1 MDEFKNHKMQLLE
14 NQNHNKMK
22 TRILSIAALL
32 AFTIGLSKPAHADDA
47 VVTNLTDVTGVNKI
61 EVHGNVELFIS
72 DGAAENVKVYNQY
85 YGESA
90 LVQNHN
96 GVLRIASYKTEKLV
110 VWVTL
115 ADLRSVTAYDDADV
129 RTFGNFS
136 KIEFNV
142 ELHNRATASLNID
155 AFSANVKLTDHAK
168 ANLTGSVN
176 EYSLTRNGDASV
188 NSNNFKA
195 VHFTENKNIIP
206 VSKNEDEMVGL

>member
-1 MDEFKNHKMQLLE
+1 MQLLE

-22 TRILSIAALL
+22 TRILSIVALL
-32 AFTIGLSKPAHADDA
+32 ALTIGLSKSAHADDA
-47 VVTNLTDVTGVNKI
+47 VVTNLTDVSGVNKI

-72 DGAAENVKVYNQY
+72 DGNTENVKVYNQY

-96 GVLRIASYKTEKLV
+96 GVLRIASYKAEKLV

-115 ADLRSVTAYDDADV
+115 ADLRSVAAFDDADV
-129 RTFGNFS
+129 RTFGNIS

-142 ELHNRATASLNID
+142 ELHNRATATLNID
-155 AFSANVKLTDHAK
+155 AFNASVKLTDHAK
-168 ANLTGSVN
+168 ANLAGTVN
-176 EYSLTRNGDASV
+176 NYSLTREGNSTV

-195 VHFTENKNIIP
+195 EHFTENKAIIAADKNDADNII
-206 VSKNEDEMVGL
+206 GL

>member
-1 MDEFKNHKMQLLE
+1 MQLLE
-14 NQNHNKMK
+14 NQNNNKMK

-32 AFTIGLSKPAHADDA
+32 ALTIGLSKSAHAADA
-47 VVTNLTDVTGVNKI
+47 VVTNLTDVSGVNKI

-72 DGAAENVKVYNQY
+72 DGNTNNVKVYNQY

-90 LVQNHN
+90 LIQNHN

-115 ADLRSVTAYDDADV
+115 KDLSSVVAFDDAEV
-129 RTFGNFS
+129 KSFGDIS

-155 AFSANVKLTDHAK
+155 AFAANVKVSDHTK
-168 ANLTGSVN
+168 ANLTGSAN
-176 EYSLTRNGDASV
+176 EYALTREGNATV

-195 VHFTENKNIIP
+195 DHFTENKSMMIAGKNDDDNIL
-206 VSKNEDEMVGL
+206 GL